1 MKAKTLPAISVVS
14 LFTLCV
20 VLFLSSCGSKNYRTI
35 KQIQRSGEVRFAV
48 FFDNPPFSWMND
60 EREYQG
66 YDVYFARRLADEL
79 GVRPAFFHVK
89 PDDRAESLMDGTID
103 IVVANYTVTE
113 ERSKLVAFSLPYMK
127 VYLGVASPKAALIT
141 SEEQLSGKRLI
152 VTEGATSDTYFSQN
166 HPDVTLVRFSL
177 FPQIFTALREGR
189 GDAVAADAPSLLGW
203 LSSNTDYALGIE
215 AVGEPSMIAA
225 AVNKENHELL
235 KWLNDMIVKLGEEG
249 FFHADYEATLR
260 PSFGPDAEADE
271 LVVEGGKL

>member
-1 MKAKTLPAISVVS
+1 MKAKTLLIVSVVS
-14 LFTLCV
+14 LFTLAV
-20 VLFLSSCGSKNYRTI
+20 VLSFSSCGNKHYRTI

-66 YDVYFARRLADEL
+66 YDVYFAQRLADEL
-79 GVRPAFFHVK
+79 GVKPAFFHVK

-113 ERSKLVAFSLPYMK
+113 ERAKLVAFSLPYMK
-127 VYLGVASPKAALIT
+127 VYLGVASPKTALIT
-141 SEEQLSGKRLI
+141 SEEELKGKRLI

-235 KWLNDMIVKLGEEG
+235 EWLNEMIVKLGEER